1 MKTKNFGNFICGIF
15 FVKLDILKTIAMRQL
30 IILLLFGSF
39 FSSCVT
45 QTKVIETS
53 DPYKKVENA
62 KLIQYLTARSADQE
76 TGLIAGQNY
85 PVSCTYLFEEMNDG
99 KSSVTLEIKM
109 ETPISTDPL
118 DSVAFLNLDG
128 EKFRMVASERDRK
141 QFIISSEE
149 SSTSEVK
156 KEDDGKVKTQV
167 QPVIITNNY
176 QLMSHRFIIPE
187 SLWVSIANTEK
198 IKLRIYLGKEGY
210 DIRLN
215 QAQTDR
221 LKLFFQLSICK
232 RDAKTPPLP
241 EGYKKW

>member
-1 MKTKNFGNFICGIF
+1 MKRSYF
-15 FVKLDILKTIAMRQL
+15 
-30 IILLLFGSF
+30 LFLSGLF
-39 FSSCVT
+39 FSSCVM
-45 QTKVIETS
+45 QSQVIETS

-62 KLIQYLTARSADQE
+62 KLIQYLMAKSADQE
-76 TGLIAGQNY
+76 TGLISGQDYQVGCNY
-85 PVSCTYLFEEMNDG
+85 LYEGQDDG
-99 KSSVTLEIKM
+99 KSMVSLDLKM

-118 DSVAFLNLDG
+118 DSVMFFDLDG
-128 EKFRMVASERDRK
+128 EKFRMVASDRDRK

-149 SSTSEVK
+149 PSTSEVK
-156 KEDDGKVKTQV
+156 KEDDGKVNTQV
-167 QPVIITNNY
+167 QSVIINNNY
-176 QLMSHRFIIPE
+176 QMMSHRFIIPE

>member
-1 MKTKNFGNFICGIF
+1 MKRSYF
-15 FVKLDILKTIAMRQL
+15 
-30 IILLLFGSF
+30 LFLSGLF
-39 FSSCVT
+39 FSSCVM
-45 QTKVIETS
+45 QSQVIETS

-62 KLIQYLTARSADQE
+62 KLIQYLMAKSADQK
-76 TGLIAGQNY
+76 TGLISGQDYNIGCNY
-85 PVSCTYLFEEMNDG
+85 LYEGQDDG
-99 KSSVTLEIKM
+99 KSMVSLELKM

-118 DSVAFLNLDG
+118 DSVMFFDLDG
-128 EKFRMVASERDRK
+128 EKFRMVASDRERK
-141 QFIISSEE
+141 KIIINSEE

-156 KEDDGKVKTQV
+156 KEDDGKVNTQV
-167 QPVIITNNY
+167 QSVIINNNY

-232 RDAKTPPLP
+232 RVAKTPPLP

>member
-1 MKTKNFGNFICGIF
+1 MKRSF
-15 FVKLDILKTIAMRQL
+15 
-30 IILLLFGSF
+30 LLFLSGLF
-39 FSSCVT
+39 FNSCVM
-45 QTKVIETS
+45 QSHVIETNDS
-53 DPYKKVENA
+53 YKKVENA
-62 KLIQYLTARSADQE
+62 KLIQYLMAKSADQE
-76 TGLIAGQNY
+76 TGLISRQDYQIGCNY
-85 PVSCTYLFEEMNDG
+85 LYEGKDDG
-99 KSSVTLEIKM
+99 KSNVSLELKM

-118 DSVAFLNLDG
+118 DSVMFFDLDG
-128 EKFRMVASERDRK
+128 EKFRMVASDREHK
-141 QFIISSEE
+141 QFIKSSEE

-167 QPVIITNNY
+167 QSVIITNNY

-187 SLWVSIANTEK
+187 SLWVSIANTET

-215 QAQTDR
+215 QAQMDR